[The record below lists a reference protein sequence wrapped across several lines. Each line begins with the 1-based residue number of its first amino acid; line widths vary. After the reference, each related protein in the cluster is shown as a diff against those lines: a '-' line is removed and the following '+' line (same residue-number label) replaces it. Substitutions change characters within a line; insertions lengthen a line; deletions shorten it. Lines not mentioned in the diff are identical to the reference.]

1 VTEEVKERKEVK
13 GIREGN
19 QKTMSEA
26 TLQRTEQR
34 IHELMGALLR
44 TGVVLAACLVFAGGV
59 LYLARHRVP
68 VTNYHVFQG
77 EPAEYR
83 TISGIFRQALA
94 LRGQGL
100 IQLGLLVLIATPIA
114 RVAFSVFAFL
124 YERDWTYVVV
134 TLIVLGLL
142 FYSLLGSHT

>member
-1 VTEEVKERKEVK
+1 VTEEIKM
-13 GIREGN
+13 
-19 QKTMSEA
+19 TMSES
-26 TLQRTEQR
+26 TLQRTDQR

-83 TISGIFRQALA
+83 TISGIFHQALA